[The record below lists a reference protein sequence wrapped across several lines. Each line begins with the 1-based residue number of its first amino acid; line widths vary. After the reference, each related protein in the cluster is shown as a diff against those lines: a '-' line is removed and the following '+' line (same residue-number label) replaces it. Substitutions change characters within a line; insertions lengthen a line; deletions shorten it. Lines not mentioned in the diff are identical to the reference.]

1 MFLRRIGYTPTT
13 DLQSLHRTMERL
25 FGQTDSR
32 LFGAEEPDSISAF
45 TPPVDVRETADAIEF
60 YAELPGFSKD
70 QIDIHVDQGNLVLSG
85 ERTLEKDV
93 NSENFH
99 RVERAYG
106 KFHRVF
112 ALPSSVDTEK
122 ITASLKDGVLRLTLP
137 KAEKA
142 KPRQI
147 PVAVN

>member
-1 MFLRRIGYTPTT
+1 MFLRRIGYTPAT
-13 DLQSLHRTMERL
+13 DFHCFQRSMDRL
-25 FGQTDSR
+25 FEQAASR
-32 LFGAEEPDSISAF
+32 IWAPEDADSIGTF
-45 TPPVDVRETADAIEF
+45 TPPVDVRETADALEF

-70 QIDIHVDQGNLVLSG
+70 QIDIRVDQGNLILSG
-85 ERTLEKDV
+85 ERTLEKKVD
-93 NSENFH
+93 SGSFH
-99 RVERAYG
+99 RVERAHG

-112 ALPSSVDTEK
+112 GLPTSVDAEK